1 MRFQS
6 FAKWNPEEV
15 PTGALDHHNE
25 TTDDHGTEAEAQGV
39 ADMLMRDGFGGE
51 RRVFPVETGVRPV
64 PTKAERSALVMRALL
79 SHGSF

>member
-15 PTGALDHHNE
+15 PAGALNRNNE
-25 TTDDHGTEAEAQGV
+25 TTDDHDTEAQAQGV
-39 ADMLMRDGFGGE
+39 ADMLLRDRFGGE
-51 RRVFPVETGVRPV
+51 GRVYPVETGVRPIL
-64 PTKAERSALVMRALL
+64 TNAQRSGLVMRALL